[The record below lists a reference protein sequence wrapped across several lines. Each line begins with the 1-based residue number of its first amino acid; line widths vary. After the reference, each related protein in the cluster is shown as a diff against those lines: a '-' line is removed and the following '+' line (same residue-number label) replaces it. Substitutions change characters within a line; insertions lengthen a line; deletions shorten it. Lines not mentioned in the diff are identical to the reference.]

1 MKINLSEIKDIVNGK
16 ILKNEL
22 MSRHT
27 TFHIGGPCDLYVEV
41 KDADELRSLVQ
52 YVNKKRIPYIII
64 GAGSNILVGDKG
76 INGIVIRLV
85 KNFCDV
91 KYDIK
96 NKIVSAG
103 GGCSLPNF
111 IKQCLDN
118 GLGGMEFLAGIP
130 GTVGGAVVMNA
141 GTKDGNMASIIKTVT
156 LMDEYGELKVYNKNS
171 LKFSYRSS
179 SISKNSIVISTDFM
193 LKKMDKSNIIKKLDI
208 LKRNRAQTQPIGN
221 KNAGCVFKNPAGD
234 YASRLIDKA
243 GLKGVSVGG
252 AVVSTK
258 HANYINNIGNAS
270 AGDVLKLIKKI
281 QNKVKEKFNKKLEL
295 EIKVI

>member
-1 MKINLSEIKDIVNGK
+1 
-16 ILKNEL
+16 
-22 MSRHT
+22 
-27 TFHIGGPCDLYVEV
+27 
-41 KDADELRSLVQ
+41 
-52 YVNKKRIPYIII
+52 
-64 GAGSNILVGDKG
+64 
-76 INGIVIRLV
+76 
-85 KNFCDV
+85 
-91 KYDIK
+91 
-96 NKIVSAG
+96 
-103 GGCSLPNF
+103 
-111 IKQCLDN
+111 
-118 GLGGMEFLAGIP
+118 
-130 GTVGGAVVMNA
+130 
-141 GTKDGNMASIIKTVT
+141 
-156 LMDEYGELKVYNKNS
+156 
-171 LKFSYRSS
+171 
-179 SISKNSIVISTDFM
+179 
-193 LKKMDKSNIIKKLDI
+193 MDKSNIIKKLDI